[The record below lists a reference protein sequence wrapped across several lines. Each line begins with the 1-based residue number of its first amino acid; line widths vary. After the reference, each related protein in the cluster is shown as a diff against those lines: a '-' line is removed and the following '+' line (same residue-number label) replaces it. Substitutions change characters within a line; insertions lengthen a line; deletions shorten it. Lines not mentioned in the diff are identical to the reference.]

1 MKKEL
6 QEKFGL
12 VGVVI
17 GACLMIAHA
26 IHLPMVLLGTL
37 GFGGSSMMNSWALQM
52 VGAILTIIS
61 IVLLVKNK
69 SMKTKIVAGI
79 IIAIG
84 VIVLAG
90 FGWSQMKTSMHQG
103 GSNSMADFPCHQMG
117 GQWMGDCT
125 FDENGNPIL
134 DTNEGLSVSGEKFSE
149 EVDGLEDVL
158 PTEVITLKDGDV
170 YEMTAGLVKQEV
182 GNRMIKR
189 LAYNRMIPGPII
201 TAEKGS
207 SITLRFTNELDV
219 ETTLHSHGLRGEDK
233 FDGVPKE
240 MGGKQVAMK
249 PGDTFNYT
257 LEFNDTGVFWYHP
270 HIREDYGQELGLY
283 GNFHITEDGYWNEVN
298 KEEFLVVDDF
308 QLGTG
313 FLKDT
318 TTQTLM
324 GRFGEILLVNN
335 SEDYNLKVKK
345 NETIRF
351 FMTNVANTRTFDV
364 SIPGIQTKL
373 VGGDVGRIE
382 KESYVESM
390 IIAPSERWIFEAKF
404 EQPGTYNIEHRGT
417 IIGTITVSSEQID
430 KNISP
435 APLRSNTPDYAVL
448 RNNMANLLEK
458 KPDKRLTIDI
468 EMPGMAGMMRGGM
481 MMDDEH
487 GSEAPHGDEGIEW
500 EDEMRMMNLR
510 TDEDSVTWVL
520 RDADTNKEN
529 MEIDW
534 EFTRNDFVKIEIYND
549 PASMHPM
556 QHPIHFHGQRFAVI
570 SRNGNAVDNLQWE
583 DTTLIRTGEKIEI
596 ILNTTN
602 VGTWMSHCH
611 IAEHLGAGMM
621 FNFTVE

>member
-207 SITLRFTNELDV
+207 SITL
-219 ETTLHSHGLRGEDK
+219 
-233 FDGVPKE
+233 
-240 MGGKQVAMK
+240 
-249 PGDTFNYT
+249 
-257 LEFNDTGVFWYHP
+257 
-270 HIREDYGQELGLY
+270 
-283 GNFHITEDGYWNEVN
+283 
-298 KEEFLVVDDF
+298 
-308 QLGTG
+308 
-313 FLKDT
+313 
-318 TTQTLM
+318 
-324 GRFGEILLVNN
+324 
-335 SEDYNLKVKK
+335 
-345 NETIRF
+345 
-351 FMTNVANTRTFDV
+351 
-364 SIPGIQTKL
+364 
-373 VGGDVGRIE
+373 
-382 KESYVESM
+382 
-390 IIAPSERWIFEAKF
+390 
-404 EQPGTYNIEHRGT
+404 
-417 IIGTITVSSEQID
+417 
-430 KNISP
+430 
-435 APLRSNTPDYAVL
+435 
-448 RNNMANLLEK
+448 
-458 KPDKRLTIDI
+458 
-468 EMPGMAGMMRGGM
+468 
-481 MMDDEH
+481 
-487 GSEAPHGDEGIEW
+487 
-500 EDEMRMMNLR
+500 
-510 TDEDSVTWVL
+510 
-520 RDADTNKEN
+520 
-529 MEIDW
+529 
-534 EFTRNDFVKIEIYND
+534 
-549 PASMHPM
+549 
-556 QHPIHFHGQRFAVI
+556 
-570 SRNGNAVDNLQWE
+570 
-583 DTTLIRTGEKIEI
+583 
-596 ILNTTN
+596 
-602 VGTWMSHCH
+602 
-611 IAEHLGAGMM
+611 
-621 FNFTVE
+621 